1 MSSKDQGSSSA
12 GLVDVRRHSFTE
24 GLQEQLETLRQ
35 TDDVRD
41 SVEVAE
47 ALDDLGVELE
57 QLGLWLNAR
66 FDELLQL
73 LKIST
78 ELNRAVLLDD
88 ILARIYTFF
97 RDVIPYDRIGCA
109 LIDSD
114 QQTVTAYWAKF
125 TYDNQP
131 EITPG
136 YSAPLAGSSLADIV
150 ASGKP
155 RILNDLEAY
164 LAEHPN
170 SESTQRIVNEGIRSS
185 LTCPLLADGKPV
197 GFLFFSSREKGTYQ
211 HLHQEVFLYIASQ
224 VAHLI
229 EKSRLYQHIVDLN
242 QRLLAANEQ
251 LQDKA
256 SRDALTGVLNR
267 GAIMEFL
274 QQQLQSD
281 VQHDTAVLMFDIDFF
296 KKVNDTYGHLHG
308 DLVLRTVA
316 LQIQQSVRPNDRVGR
331 YGGEEFLVVLTD
343 VTPKQAEAVAERIR
357 CAVAAQTF
365 AIDDATMQVTIS
377 GGGAWFAQNDP
388 TNLSARLEL
397 ADRQLYDAKERG
409 RNQVRFVSGCCSKKG

>member
-1 MSSKDQGSSSA
+1 MSSQDQGRSSA
-12 GLVDVRRHSFTE
+12 GLVAMRRHSFTE
-24 GLQEQLETLRQ
+24 ALQDQ
-35 TDDVRD
+35 V
-41 SVEVAE
+41 E
-47 ALDDLGVELE
+47 ALRHGGDIKEGPVSDALADLGNELE
-57 QLGLWLNAR
+57 ELGCWLNAR
-66 FDELLQL
+66 FDELIHL
-73 LKIST
+73 LEISA
-78 ELNRAVLLDD
+78 ELNRAMLLDD

-125 TYDNQP
+125 TYDNTP

-136 YSAPLAGSSLADIV
+136 YSAPLAGSSLATIV
-150 ASGKP
+150 ETGKP
-155 RILNDLEAY
+155 RILNDLETY
-164 LAEHPN
+164 LAEHPE
-170 SESTQRIVNEGIRSS
+170 SESTRRIVDEGIRSS

-211 HLHQEVFLYIASQ
+211 HLHQEVFLYIATQ

-229 EKSRLYQHIVDLN
+229 EKSRLYQQIVDLN

-256 SRDALTGVLNR
+256 SRDALTGVFNR

-274 QQQLQSD
+274 QQFLQTERKQDS
-281 VQHDTAVLMFDIDFF
+281 AVLMFDIDFF
-296 KKVNDTYGHLHG
+296 KKVNDTYGHLQG

-316 LQIQQSVRPNDRVGR
+316 SVLQQNIRPNDRLGR

-343 VTPKQAEAVAERIR
+343 VDPLQAETVAERIR
-357 CAVAAQTF
+357 AKVAAHVF
-365 AIDDATMQVTIS
+365 NIDGGQMQVTIS
-377 GGGAWFAQNDP
+377 GGGAWFAAQDT

-397 ADRQLYDAKERG
+397 ADRHLYDAKEQG
-409 RNQVRFVSGCCSKKG
+409 RNQIRFATAKTAKKD